1 MFSVEFFIR
10 SALLGVGL
18 AMDACAVSMANGFSE
33 PKMRLGKQAGIAG
46 AFGFFQAAMPIAGF
60 FIGVAVL
67 AVIEKIIPYLA
78 LIMLGY
84 IGGKMIIGAIK
95 EKEAEK
101 GAAITFG
108 TLMLQSLA
116 TSIDALSV
124 GFTMA
129 DSSIAEAFVM
139 AGIIA
144 VITFIIAF
152 CGVEAGKRLG
162 TKLGKKAE
170 LLGGIILIG
179 IGIEIFIKGI
189 I

>member
-1 MFSVEFFIR
+1 MFTVEFFIL

-33 PKMRLGKQAGIAG
+33 PKMGFGKQAGIAG
-46 AFGFFQAAMPIAGF
+46 AFGFFQAAMPIAGY
-60 FIGVAVL
+60 FIGFAVL
-67 AVIEKIIPYLA
+67 SVIEKIIPYIA

-95 EKEAEK
+95 EKEEK
-101 GAAITFG
+101 SATAITLG
-108 TLMLQSLA
+108 TLILQAFA

-129 DSSIAEAFVM
+129 DKSIAQAFVM

-144 VITFIIAF
+144 AITFIISF
-152 CGVEAGKRLG
+152 LGVEAGKKLG
-162 TKLGKKAE
+162 MKLGKKAE
-170 LLGGIILIG
+170 ILGGIILIG
-179 IGIEIFIKGI
+179 IGLEIFITGI